1 MTQLTD
7 ADIDQAGRIGRGAWP
22 SDVIHRW
29 QVGRPR
35 LCFLLPRADG
45 HDGVPRTVI
54 NLANHLVESFDVQ
67 VIGLIRGRNETVFDI
82 DPRIEVRHVMD
93 LRPYGPDGQRRD
105 LEQGGVDERGNPVTR
120 EIVFDRQQP
129 SAIAPLDRRHWAS
142 SDEPLIDALRLSNAD
157 VVVGTTPALNR
168 FVGRFAPPGAA
179 KVGQDHLNFPTRTR
193 NLAQREFIRT
203 TIEALDVFVPLT
215 RADERDYRTLLG
227 DTTTQIT
234 TIPNALSWPAARRRP
249 PLVDK
254 VVVAAGRLEPQKSF
268 DRLIEAYAPLT
279 VSRPDWR
286 LDIYGAGSARP
297 ALKSLIEDLGVAS
310 HVTLRGYSRDLPA
323 ALARSS
329 IYALSS
335 KFEGFPMVLLEA
347 MSVGLPMVAYDCP
360 RGPAETIRDGVNG
373 RLIPDGDQPA
383 FTAALDQLMASRRLR
398 QRMGAAALADAAGY
412 AMPNIVE
419 RWTRLLAR
427 LGAQAA

>member
-1 MTQLTD
+1 MSALLHSDIGQ
-7 ADIDQAGRIGRGAWP
+7 ADRIGRGYWP
-22 SDVIHRW
+22 PDVHDRW
-29 QVGRPR
+29 RGGRPR
-35 LCFLLPRADG
+35 LAIMLPRADG

-54 NLANHLVESFDVQ
+54 NLANHLVEYFDVQ
-67 VIGLIRGRNETVFDI
+67 IIGLLRGRNQPMFEI
-82 DPRIEVRHVMD
+82 DPRIDVQHVMD

-105 LEQGGVDERGNPVTR
+105 LEQGGVDEHGNPVTR
-120 EIVFDRQQP
+120 QIIFARQQP

-142 SDEPLIDALRLSNAD
+142 SDERLIQAIQRSQAD
-157 VVVGTTPALNR
+157 VVIGTTPALNR
-168 FVGRFAPPGAA
+168 FAGRFAPRGAA
-179 KVGQDHLNFPTRTR
+179 KIGQDHLNFPTRTR
-193 NLAQREFIRT
+193 NPAQREFIRT

-215 RADERDYRTLLG
+215 RADARDYRALLG

-254 VVVAAGRLEPQKSF
+254 VVVAAGRLEPQKAF

-286 LDIYGAGSARP
+286 LDIYGAGSAQP
-297 ALKSLIEDLGVAS
+297 ALKSLIEDLGVDS
-310 HVTLRGYSRDLPA
+310 HITLRGYSRDLPA
-323 ALARSS
+323 ALAQSS

-373 RLIPDGDQPA
+373 RLIPNGDQPA
-383 FTAALDQLMASRRLR
+383 FTAALDQLMDSRRLR
-398 QRMGAAALADAAGY
+398 QRMGAASLADASGY
-412 AMPNIVE
+412 AVPNIVE
-419 RWTRLLAR
+419 RWMKLLAR
-427 LGAQAA
+427 LGAHPA